1 MLLSDHVNIVLRVCK
16 GSREIK
22 FLLLMFLGL
31 QNEPSKINGNLQ
43 IRQPQLLVTH
53 HSFIKRVKANLQKCR
68 SATHLNALDSK
79 Y

>member
-22 FLLLMFLGL
+22 FLFLMFLGL

-53 HSFIKRVKANLQKCR
+53 HSFIYINSSKPIFK
-68 SATHLNALDSK
+68 NADQQLTLMP
-79 Y
+79 